1 MKIKLLIIVFATIF
15 ITGKLCAQSTTL
27 GVDSNKVIGADSLT
41 VIGNDTLIG
50 PPITFRTYN
59 ERFIDFMFF
68 DGNFNV
74 VSFHIT
80 EKSSS
85 FQLML
90 SSLDSNT
97 YCFNITPYE
106 FDKIMAYMKEFSD
119 ELMAQSN
126 YPIKCDYCQTLQ
138 MFWYDG
144 DKERSTIKRSYRI
157 PSVFNEI
164 LEFCYDASSDDKR
177 KCQIELNYFHSLEGF
192 DDNLRGPSYNK

>member
-1 MKIKLLIIVFATIF
+1 MKFRILIIVIASIF
-15 ITGKLCAQSTTL
+15 CNDKLVAQSTTL
-27 GVDSNKVIGADSLT
+27 GVDSNKVVVKDSLT
-41 VIGNDTLIG
+41 IIGNDTIIG
-50 PPITFRTYN
+50 PPITFRSYD

-106 FDKIMAYMKEFSD
+106 FDIIMAYMKDFSD
-119 ELMAQSN
+119 ELMTQPN

-157 PSVFNEI
+157 PKVFNEI

-177 KCQIELNYFHSLEGF
+177 KCEIELNYFHSLEGF
-192 DDNLRGPSYNK
+192 EDNLRGPSYNK